1 MRSIRTESPQPEKWE
16 VEDVM
21 AYLGCDETKA
31 NEIMENCR
39 KANGIQ
45 GYGPI
50 EKHLILDFINEKQ
63 RAEREREARHNADL
77 ATVRQLTA
85 LEEQVKILREMCKS
99 SSEDARRARTQV
111 LVANFISGIA
121 AAISIVAL
129 ILKFV

>member
-1 MRSIRTESPQPEKWE
+1 MRCIRTESPQPEKWE

-21 AYLGCDETKA
+21 AYLGRDETKA

-99 SSEDARRARTQV
+99 SSEDARRARTQA